1 LGGMGPGWGSRRL
14 LVSASGA
21 SGRPLG
27 RAGSAAVAA
36 AVLVTGCTADMAG
49 DRAEGGRRSESG
61 PALSATVSPPDRTA
75 VVGGRTPGAL
85 SVAVSRE
92 LFDAAPVVVV
102 AAADDASGI
111 SRAAS
116 QAERLGVPV
125 LLDDGTALSSRPA
138 TSLSA
143 PATSLSAPATP
154 LSAPASPLSAPASS
168 LSAPATPATS
178 APATPATPAQAAP
191 AQATPATG
199 SAGAATTEAFQGEIG
214 RLRPRAVLA
223 VGSAVATRVAEVS
236 DARVVTD
243 PAALP
248 ILSPP
253 PGLAGLVVLV
263 TAGGDASTR
272 AGAAAAAAT
281 ASAAGAG
288 VVRVRGGDPRAD
300 PAAIAALAKQPP
312 RRVLAAG
319 AGFGPADRLAER
331 VAVAATG
338 RQLPGRGQVVFPGRR
353 LVALYGHPG
362 TPALGV
368 LGEQGPDASIARART
383 VAAPYRQLSD
393 VPVIPAFEIIATV
406 ATGGPGGGGNYSFEA
421 SVASLR
427 PWVEK
432 AGAAG
437 MYVVLDLQ
445 PGRTDFLTQ
454 AKLYAPLLR
463 LPYVGLALDPE
474 WRLGP
479 GQRPLQ
485 QIGSV
490 SAQEI
495 NAVSAWLADLTAAG
509 RLPQKLLVLHQF
521 RLSMIRDPAA
531 LDTGHDELALLV
543 HMDGQGPPSS
553 KDDTWRAVTRAAPK
567 GVPFGWKN
575 FYDED
580 KPILTPAQTMSK
592 RPAPVMISYQ

>member
-1 LGGMGPGWGSRRL
+1 MTRSTLTRRL
-14 LVSASGA
+14 LTAA
-21 SGRPLG
+21 LG
-27 RAGSAAVAA
+27 
-36 AVLVTGCTADMAG
+36 
-49 DRAEGGRRSESG
+49 
-61 PALSATVSPPDRTA
+61 
-75 VVGGRTPGAL
+75 
-85 SVAVSRE
+85 
-92 LFDAAPVVVV
+92 

-125 LLDDGTALSSRPA
+125 LLDDGTRLPSP
-138 TSLSA
+138 
-143 PATSLSAPATP
+143 
-154 LSAPASPLSAPASS
+154 PASPLSAPASS
-168 LSAPATPATS
+168 LSAPASPLSAPATS
-178 APATPATPAQAAP
+178 APATPSTSAPATAAP
-191 AQATPATG
+191 ATG
-199 SAGAATTEAFQGEIG
+199 WAGAARIEAFQGEIG
-214 RLRPRAVLA
+214 RLQPRAVLA
-223 VGSAVATRVAEVS
+223 VGSAVATRVAAVS
-236 DARVVTD
+236 GARVVTD

-248 ILSPP
+248 TLSPP
-253 PGLAGLVVLV
+253 PGLTGLVVLV
-263 TAGGDASTR
+263 PSGGDAATR

-281 ASAAGAG
+281 ARAAGAG

-319 AGFGPADRLAER
+319 AGFGPADRLAAR

-362 TPALGV
+362 APAMGV
-368 LGEQGPDASIARART
+368 LGEQGPDASIARARK
-383 VAAPYRQLSD
+383 VAAPYRRLSG

-406 ATGGPGGGGNYSFEA
+406 ATGGPGAGGNYSFEA
-421 SVASLR
+421 SLASLR

-445 PGRTDFLTQ
+445 PGRTDFLAQ
-454 AKLYAPLLR
+454 ARLYAPLLR

-490 SAQEI
+490 SAREI

-521 RLSMIRDPAA
+521 RLSMIRDSAE

-580 KPILTPAQTMSK
+580 KPTLTPAQTMTK